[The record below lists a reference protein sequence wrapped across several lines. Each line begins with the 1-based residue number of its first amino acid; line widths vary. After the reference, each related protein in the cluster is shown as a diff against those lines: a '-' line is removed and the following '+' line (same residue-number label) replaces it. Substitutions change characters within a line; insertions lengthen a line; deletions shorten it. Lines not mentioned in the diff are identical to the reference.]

1 MFSVIFPGQGSQMVG
16 MGKEFYD
23 KFDLV
28 KNLFKEAD
36 DTLNFSMSKLILEGP
51 KEELDLTRNT
61 QPAIFLIS
69 YSIYNVIKK
78 EFNIDLSK
86 AKYFA
91 GHSLGEYSALS
102 CAGCLNFSDTLKIL
116 RTRGDAMQ
124 NSVPKGQGGMVAV
137 LGSTVEII
145 EKILKDNEKNFKA
158 QIANDNSEGQIVL
171 SGKMN
176 DLDKLVLT
184 LKENTIKNIKLPVSA
199 PFHSS
204 LMGKATTIMS
214 EELNKLSFNQVNNK
228 LISNVTAKE
237 ISNLDELKELLIKQI
252 ENRVRWRES
261 VINMVENGV
270 NHFIEIGP
278 GKVLSGLVKR
288 INREVKINTI
298 NNQKDIE
305 DLKIIKI

>member
-1 MFSVIFPGQGSQMVG
+1 MFSVIFPGQGSQVVG

-23 KFDLV
+23 KFDIV
-28 KNLFKEAD
+28 KKLFKEAD
-36 DTLNFSMSKLILEGP
+36 ETLNFPISKLILEGP
-51 KEELDLTRNT
+51 KDELDLTANT

-69 YSIYNVIKK
+69 YSIFNVIKK

-102 CAGCLNFSDTLKIL
+102 CAGYLSFSDTLKIL
-116 RTRGDAMQ
+116 RIRGDAMQ

-145 EKILKDNEKNFKA
+145 EKILKENEQYFNA

-171 SGKMN
+171 SGKIE
-176 DLDKLVLT
+176 DLDKLIIV
-184 LKENTIKNIKLPVSA
+184 LKENNIKNIKLPVSA
-199 PFHSS
+199 PFHCS
-204 LMGKATTIMS
+204 LMNKTTNIMR
-214 EELNKLSFNQVNNK
+214 EELNKLNFMNGGNK

-237 ISNLDELKELLIKQI
+237 ISNTDELKDLLIKQI

-261 VINMVENGV
+261 VINMINNEV

-305 DLKIIKI
+305 GLEI

>member
-36 DTLNFSMSKLILEGP
+36 DTLNFSISKLILEGP
-51 KEELDLTRNT
+51 KDELDLTANT

-78 EFNIDLSK
+78 EFNIDLCK
-86 AKYFA
+86 ARYFA

-102 CAGCLNFSDTLKIL
+102 CSGYLNFSDTLKIL
-116 RTRGDAMQ
+116 RIRGDAMQ
-124 NSVPKGQGGMVAV
+124 NSVPKGEGGMVAV

-145 EKILKDNEKNFKA
+145 ENILKDNEKNLKA

-171 SGKMN
+171 SGKTE
-176 DLDKLVLT
+176 DLDKLTLI

-199 PFHSS
+199 PFHCS
-204 LMGKATTIMS
+204 LMNKATNIMS
-214 EELNKLSFNQVNNK
+214 EELNKLNFIEGKNK
-228 LISNVTAKE
+228 LISNVSANE
-237 ISNLDELKELLIKQI
+237 ISDTNELKDLLIKQI

-261 VINMVENGV
+261 VINMIDTGV

-288 INREVKINTI
+288 INREVKIDSI
-298 NNQKDIE
+298 NNQGDIE
-305 DLKIIKI
+305 GLKI